1 MVVMRAFSNCLESS
15 LVCWTIGTSDS
26 TTLAYSVLC
35 GMGAGWAL
43 HSYNRLFPDLIALE
57 GLARR
62 SEPLDDAASPTAAVA
77 RAFEPHEAALARLPA
92 AASIGMMIRKR
103 PMSIAMP
110 IVPLY
115 QGVFAFK
122 PAKALPLFPV
132 ALA

>member
-57 GLARR
+57 GLARHCTEQEDNAAKVERLVRNRRRR
-62 SEPLDDAASPTAAVA
+62 SSSPPGSANGPT
-77 RAFEPHEAALARLPA
+77 R
-92 AASIGMMIRKR
+92 S
-103 PMSIAMP
+103 
-110 IVPLY
+110 
-115 QGVFAFK
+115 
-122 PAKALPLFPV
+122 
-132 ALA
+132 